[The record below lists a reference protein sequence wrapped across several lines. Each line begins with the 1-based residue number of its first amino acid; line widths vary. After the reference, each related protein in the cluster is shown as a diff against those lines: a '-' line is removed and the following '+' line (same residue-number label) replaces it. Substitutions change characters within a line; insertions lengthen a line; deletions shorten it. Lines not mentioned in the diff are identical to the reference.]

1 VLLATAPVALL
12 AAGLLVA
19 AVGESRDQ
27 SAPRRLDLPGAV
39 TATTGLALVIFAITQ
54 TERLAGGPAA
64 NPAGAPRSELL
75 LRVAVPLATGLAL
88 PAAFVV
94 VERRSPAPLV
104 PSSIFRVPGLVAAD
118 LAAAT
123 LPVGL
128 GALLFLGTLHL
139 QQVLGYTALRTG
151 LAYLALSLPVVAA
164 SPAAACLVTRLG
176 RRSVAVAGLLLQ
188 AAGLLLLLR
197 ITPGGGFLTE
207 ILPGFVLVGAGAPIA
222 WVPLTAAAV
231 DGVGDRSGLAAGIFN
246 TAQQVGNALALAVLA
261 TVAAART
268 SALTGPGADA
278 PTPSAMAAG
287 FRAGF
292 LVAAALCLL
301 GALAALRLRAGVEGG
316 PGPPLQRSTRGPG
329 PRPSGR
335 APVDGPNRPPA
346 CR

>member
-128 GALLFLGTLHL
+128 GALLFVGTLHL

-207 ILPGFVLVGAGAPIA
+207 ILPGFVLVGA
-222 WVPLTAAAV
+222 
-231 DGVGDRSGLAAGIFN
+231 
-246 TAQQVGNALALAVLA
+246 
-261 TVAAART
+261 
-268 SALTGPGADA
+268 DA
-278 PTPSAMAAG
+278 PTPSALAAG

>member
-1 VLLATAPVALL
+1 M
-12 AAGLLVA
+12 
-19 AVGESRDQ
+19 
-27 SAPRRLDLPGAV
+27 
-39 TATTGLALVIFAITQ
+39 
-54 TERLAGGPAA
+54 
-64 NPAGAPRSELL
+64 
-75 LRVAVPLATGLAL
+75 
-88 PAAFVV
+88 V

-176 RRSVAVAGLLLQ
+176 RRSVAVAG
-188 AAGLLLLLR
+188 
-197 ITPGGGFLTE
+197 
-207 ILPGFVLVGAGAPIA
+207 
-222 WVPLTAAAV
+222 
-231 DGVGDRSGLAAGIFN
+231 IFN
-246 TAQQVGNALALAVLA
+246 TAQQVGNAL
-261 TVAAART
+261 
-268 SALTGPGADA
+268 
-278 PTPSAMAAG
+278 
-287 FRAGF
+287 
-292 LVAAALCLL
+292 
-301 GALAALRLRAGVEGG
+301 ALAALRLRAGVEGG

>member
-1 VLLATAPVALL
+1 
-12 AAGLLVA
+12 
-19 AVGESRDQ
+19 
-27 SAPRRLDLPGAV
+27 
-39 TATTGLALVIFAITQ
+39 
-54 TERLAGGPAA
+54 
-64 NPAGAPRSELL
+64 
-75 LRVAVPLATGLAL
+75 
-88 PAAFVV
+88 VV

-104 PSSIFRVPGLVAAD
+104 PSSILRVPRAGGRRPGRGHAAGR
-118 LAAAT
+118 A
-123 LPVGL
+123 

-197 ITPGGGFLTE
+197 ITPGGGFLTQ
-207 ILPGFVLVGAGAPIA
+207 ILPGFVLVGAGPPIA

-246 TAQQVGNALALAVLA
+246 TAQQVGNALALA
-261 TVAAART
+261 
-268 SALTGPGADA
+268 
-278 PTPSAMAAG
+278 
-287 FRAGF
+287 
-292 LVAAALCLL
+292 
-301 GALAALRLRAGVEGG
+301 ALRLRAGVEGG

-329 PRPSGR
+329 PPPSGR